1 MEKIFWGKLQLK
13 TFMAVMLLNLVVV
26 IAVSV
31 FFQQRSLS
39 YIETEFTA
47 ALYTQALEA
56 GTRLDDAYKSLYQSS
71 VDAAFDARL
80 KELIR
85 AGDNRKIAAL
95 LREYKNK
102 NPLIDRVSLYFL
114 GAHTLVR
121 SDEYQEIIRLADST
135 AWENILKSQTGRTP
149 LKTSDMLGP
158 SPKNI
163 YVYSQPIFADSGEL
177 IAYIAVAAGEQKLYY
192 EYLDRL
198 NDGENKVYLYTLS
211 GELMGNNADNILADN
226 IAANPEGELSFTA
239 DDEKRLAVWLELPF
253 SRTIFCLTKSQAVLN
268 DKIMNMQLLCVLGAI
283 ILLLL
288 SSVLLFMISEKL
300 AAPVERLADTMQ
312 RVGAGDLAARA
323 EVSGSGEI
331 AYLAASFNKMLD
343 RMDKL
348 VKILANE
355 QAKKR
360 LAEINALQYQIRP
373 HFIYNV
379 LNAIRFAA
387 TLQGAKS
394 ISDRLADFVEVL
406 RASTNRQGSFVK
418 LSEEIAVLKHYI
430 ALQEFRLLDV
440 FEVKFSI
447 EEKAK
452 DLIVPRMLLQP
463 LVENSILHGPSE
475 ERPYLHIEVRAEI
488 SNDKLILTV
497 HDDGQ
502 GMSESAIA
510 EVLAGKINELSHGG
524 LSGIGITNIIERLR
538 LYYNDGARLSYES
551 DGKSYTLA
559 KIILPLSTDMHEYE
573 I

>member
-1 MEKIFWGKLQLK
+1 MKKIFWGKLQLK

-26 IAVSV
+26 IAISV
-31 FFQQRSLS
+31 FFQQRLLS

-47 ALYTQALEA
+47 ALYMQALEA

-71 VDAAFDARL
+71 VDAAFDVRL

-85 AGDNRKIAAL
+85 TNDSAKIAAL

-114 GAHTLVR
+114 NTHTLVR
-121 SDEYQEIIRLADST
+121 SDEYQETIALDVKND
-135 AWENILKSQTGRTP
+135 WENILKSQTGRLP
-149 LKTSDMLGP
+149 LKTSDILGP

-163 YVYSQPIFADSGEL
+163 YVYSQPILADSGEL

-198 NDGENKVYLYTLS
+198 NDGENKVYLYTLA
-211 GELMGNNADNILADN
+211 GNSLGSNADDALADK
-226 IAANPEGELSFTA
+226 IAASPEGELSFTA
-239 DDEKRLAVWLELPF
+239 DKEKRLAVWLELPF
-253 SRTIFCLTKSQAVLN
+253 SRTVFCLTKSQAGLN
-268 DKIMNMQLLCVLGAI
+268 DKIMNMQILCVLGAI

-300 AAPVERLADTMQ
+300 AAPVERLAGTMQ
-312 RVGAGDLAARA
+312 RVGAGDLTARA

-331 AYLAASFNKMLD
+331 AYLAGSFNKMLD

-348 VKILANE
+348 VKTLANE

-360 LAEINALQYQIRP
+360 SAEINALQYQIRP

-387 TLQGAKS
+387 TLQGAKN

-418 LSEEIAVLKHYI
+418 LSEEIATLKHYI

-447 EEKAK
+447 A
-452 DLIVPRMLLQP
+452 DNARDFIVPRMLLQP

-475 ERPYLHIEVRAEI
+475 DKPYLHIEVKVEAYD
-488 SNDKLILTV
+488 DKLILTV
-497 HDDGQ
+497 RDDGQ
-502 GMSESAIA
+502 GMSESTIA
-510 EVLAGKINELSHGG
+510 EVLSGKINELSHGG

-538 LYYNDGARLSYES
+538 LYYGDKARLSYES
-551 DGKSYTLA
+551 DGKNYTLA
-559 KIILPLSTDMHEYE
+559 KIILPLSTDAHEYE